1 MLERLPAARKR
12 VAGGVVLGISL
23 GLFVILCLAP
33 DMGAFLHRDRSN
45 RWEAERNL
53 TTDAGQ
59 SHLSINF
66 ARSMAVDQYGGVHVV
81 WFDNRHGEHRVYY
94 RQSLNGGTDWE
105 AERQL
110 SGGPFLQERPSI
122 AASGS
127 VIFVVWHD
135 ARHGGHT
142 IYLRKSNDRGLTWEP
157 EQRISSANGS
167 AYPSVAASGS
177 HVYVIWGDTR
187 DGQAETYLR
196 VSTDAGISWGS
207 EVRISST
214 PWDSW
219 VPTIA
224 ASGDNVYVA
233 WVDTQDGNEEQ
244 YFRQSANR
252 GATWGPIR
260 RLTADD
266 ANSWA
271 STLATAGDTVHLV
284 WFDQKDSPVQP
295 REAEL
300 KLAEAMRL
308 LGLEYEP
315 GPAGVVVTLPEE
327 AAWRRIPEILQLVR
341 QEESV
346 WIRRGGDAARLN
358 AIMTAFEELGRRNA
372 PAMAR
377 ERKLDEALALMNLV
391 YSPGPPPTDLP
402 RGDHDAA
409 RRQRIADMMW
419 QIQEQAPSWVAA
431 GGDSSRL
438 DAVLREFQ
446 RMRELSIS
454 EWEIYHMRSIDG
466 GLTWS
471 TATRLTDAP
480 GASLRPSV
488 AISGAQ
494 VVVAWFDDRSGES
507 EVHFKES
514 LDGGQ
519 SWEPEVRLTT
529 SPGASI
535 LPTIATFDGRVHV
548 LWGDGRDG
556 NAEIYYK
563 RRR

>member
-1 MLERLPAARKR
+1 MLERLLAVRKW
-12 VAGGVVLGISL
+12 VAGGVVLGVALS
-23 GLFVILCLAP
+23 LFVILRLVP
-33 DMGAFLHRDRSN
+33 DMGVYPHRDRSI

-59 SHLSINF
+59 SHLSVNF
-66 ARSMAVDQYGGVHVV
+66 ARSMAIDKYGGVHVV
-81 WFDNRHGEHRVYY
+81 WFDNRHGEPRVYY
-94 RQSLNGGTDWE
+94 RQSKNGGLDWE
-105 AERQL
+105 SERQI
-110 SGGPFLQERPSI
+110 SGGPFLQEQPSI

-127 VIFVVWHD
+127 AIFVVWHD
-135 ARHGGHT
+135 GRHGGHT
-142 IYLRKSNDRGLTWEP
+142 VYLRKSNDRGLTWEP
-157 EQRISSANGS
+157 EQRISSTNGS

-177 HVYVIWGDTR
+177 HVYVIWGDVR
-187 DGQAETYLR
+187 DGQTEVYLR
-196 VSTDAGISWGS
+196 VSTDGGTSWGS
-207 EVRISST
+207 EARISST

-233 WVDTQDGNEEQ
+233 WVDAQDGNEEQ

-252 GATWGPIR
+252 GATWGQIR
-260 RLTADD
+260 RLTEDD

-271 STLATAGDTVHLV
+271 STLAVDRETVHLV

-295 REAEL
+295 LKAEL

-308 LGLEYEP
+308 LGLQYEP

-327 AAWRRIPEILQLVR
+327 AAQRRITEKMQLVR
-341 QEESV
+341 REESV

-358 AIMTAFEELGRRNA
+358 AIMTAFDDLGRRNA

-377 ERKLDEALALMNLV
+377 ERKLNEALALMNIV
-391 YSPGPPPTDLP
+391 YSPSSPPTDLP

-419 QIQEQAPSWVAA
+419 QIQEKAPSRVAA

-438 DAVLREFQ
+438 DAVLREFR
-446 RMRELSIS
+446 RMRELSVS
-454 EWEIYHMRSIDG
+454 EWEIYHMRSLDG

-471 TATRLTDAP
+471 PATRLTDAP
-480 GASLRPSV
+480 GGSQRPSV
-488 AISGAQ
+488 AISGEH
-494 VVVAWFDDRSGES
+494 VVVAWFDYRHGES
-507 EVHFKES
+507 EVYFKES
-514 LDGGQ
+514 LDAGQ

-529 SPGASI
+529 SPGPSI

-548 LWGDGRDG
+548 LWSDGRDG

-563 RRR
+563 RRK